1 MGDIPDVSVIMSTY
15 GKRKTEYLKTA
26 IESVLRQKDV
36 DFELI
41 ICCDGPENINFDYLR
56 GLAKKDDR
64 IRLID
69 NPESKGLAYALNLCI
84 GVARGRYLA
93 RMDDDDVCDENRLKI
108 QTDYLDGHSGI
119 DYVGC
124 NARLIDETGVWGH
137 RRMPEIPEK
146 KDFLRFLPYIHPAV
160 MFRKNIFSRQEA
172 YRVETRRGED
182 YELFMRLFAA
192 GYKGYNIQMELFSYR
207 EERDSY
213 LRREWG
219 SRLDEIKI
227 RYYGFVALDL
237 MFPWGWLYMLRPLAA
252 ECVPAPLI
260 YGIKRLYHKS
270 RVG

>member
-146 KDFLRFLPYIHPAV
+146 R
-160 MFRKNIFSRQEA
+160 IF
-172 YRVETRRGED
+172 
-182 YELFMRLFAA
+182 
-192 GYKGYNIQMELFSYR
+192 
-207 EERDSY
+207 
-213 LRREWG
+213 
-219 SRLDEIKI
+219 
-227 RYYGFVALDL
+227 
-237 MFPWGWLYMLRPLAA
+237 
-252 ECVPAPLI
+252 
-260 YGIKRLYHKS
+260 
-270 RVG
+270 